1 VQDAP
6 ETKHSNWAATGP
18 RGTYPSRVG
27 QSLPAGQSRKPN
39 MGPSLPQLAGL
50 AAAALV
56 VGSHEMALAL
66 GGSIVVPQ
74 VLIGQLPQGG
84 HVPPDGL
91 GDETGFVSPPRIE
104 RPYFV
109 CSDVIVVTGVLPG
122 AKLEIEV
129 MIAGRLD
136 TVIFQAGDD
145 GAYQV
150 DLPGKLQTTAD
161 WIRARQLW
169 GGETSAW
176 DAGPTP
182 SNHALEV
189 SATYPNGLPV
199 PTAYYEP
206 FYDCG
211 IRTGMSNFVP
221 GSRVKMTILRVNG
234 STSVLFDYPKWAAWA
249 AEGGGNQFFIDDHL
263 EASYEFCG
271 ESMRSS
277 PLHEYKVVPRPAVV
291 GQFPVPWIDAVFEME
306 RVVQVQ
312 GLLHGA
318 TAHVFDSNG
327 LVVGGQPTV
336 STSAAVRAVR
346 ALVPGEALRAT
357 QSFGICGE
365 SDKGPETIVR
375 PCSELRAAEIERPA
389 PGDEEVRVLSS
400 RPGAVILVW
409 DASGVLIG
417 RGAAPVVGLS
427 RPLTTT
433 EEIRVTQ
440 RVGTCD
446 SSTSYQINVDCGPK
460 GRGELDLLQQLSDRR
475 RRRGSTTLVA
485 AECK

>member
-263 EASYEFCG
+263 EASWY
-271 ESMRSS
+271 RVRQSS
-277 PLHEYKVVPRPAVV
+277 DSSRCL
-291 GQFPVPWIDAVFEME
+291 
-306 RVVQVQ
+306 
-312 GLLHGA
+312 GL
-318 TAHVFDSNG
+318 T
-327 LVVGGQPTV
+327 
-336 STSAAVRAVR
+336 
-346 ALVPGEALRAT
+346 
-357 QSFGICGE
+357 
-365 SDKGPETIVR
+365 
-375 PCSELRAAEIERPA
+375 
-389 PGDEEVRVLSS
+389 LSS
-400 RPGAVILVW
+400 RWNAW
-409 DASGVLIG
+409 C
-417 RGAAPVVGLS
+417 RS
-427 RPLTTT
+427 RAFCTEPPLT
-433 EEIRVTQ
+433 
-440 RVGTCD
+440 
-446 SSTSYQINVDCGPK
+446 SSTAMDSWWEGNPQSVQAPRSAPSVLSCRGKRSEPHNPSESAENLTRGPRPSF
-460 GRGELDLLQQLSDRR
+460 GLARNSVLRR
-475 RRRGSTTLVA
+475 SNALRLATKRFVS
-485 AECK
+485 